1 MFSGGN
7 RTITPE
13 YRVKDEHLVLRPYN
27 AALGA
32 LTAKICY
39 EANQTASDVCLFET
53 RLAFDCL
60 LRNKARKF
68 GDITDNVGACKH
80 HIASMKAALPGHEA
94 LLSHHIDEITNMR
107 RSFV

>member
-7 RTITPE
+7 RSITPE

-27 AALGA
+27 VALGV
-32 LTAKICY
+32 LTSKICT
-39 EANQTASDVCLFET
+39 EAHQASQDSCLFET

-60 LRNKARKF
+60 LRNKVRKF

-80 HIASMKAALPGHEA
+80 HIASMKAALPGHEV
-94 LLSHHIDEITNMR
+94 LLSQHIDEIANMR
-107 RSFV
+107 HSFV